1 MTHIF
6 IQKKVTWIL
15 RTQVFVSGAAVMTLE
30 ILGSR
35 FLAPYFGSTL
45 FVWGSLIGVVLS
57 ALSLG
62 YYYGGKVADKNPNFH
77 TFSLLIFSAGAYVLL
92 IALTSATLFDFVL
105 ALRLGERYGP
115 LIATLMLLAIP
126 SFLLG
131 IVSPYSIRLEAET
144 YRTVGRAAGNLYSI
158 STAGSIMGTF
168 VTVFILIPQFGVMK
182 ILFGVSIVLMSV
194 SLLRLPNRMRAVV
207 IVVISL
213 AVALAVSEPV
223 QAGGVIYAKDTP
235 YHRLIVKDDSLTGVR
250 TLVLDNNFHSAM
262 DLRNPDRIVYTYTGY
277 FHLGFLFSS
286 EIRNVLFI
294 GGGGFSGP
302 KRFLRDYDWIT
313 VDVVEIDPDVIQV
326 AKEYFGV
333 KDEERLNIYSE
344 DGRTYLVNSNK
355 KYDLIVLDAYA
366 RTHIPFHLLTL
377 EFFGEIE
384 KDLTPNGVVVSNI
397 ISSLTG
403 RNADIFKA
411 EYKTLSRV
419 FPKVYVFP
427 VSDAGSGFV
436 QNIITVATKSDIF
449 YSKANLLDTAGN
461 ASYLKISQISDYIE
475 HYWETKIETSEVR
488 ILTDDYAPVENL
500 INPLTGQSFV
510 REEDQGSVIV
520 EATEIPNLWG
530 GIATITPQSIFVI
543 ILGIGIGIIILLAD
557 KYRHKSRAFSAT
569 SDFSNPQQVK

>member
-6 IQKKVTWIL
+6 TKRKVTWVL
-15 RTQVFVSGAAVMTLE
+15 RTQVFVSGAAVMALE

-62 YYYGGKVADKNPNFH
+62 YYYGGKAADTNPNFH
-77 TFSLLIFSAGAYVLL
+77 TFSLIIFSAGAYILSL
-92 IALTSATLFDFVL
+92 ALTSPALFDLVL

-115 LIATLMLLAIP
+115 LAAALLLLAVP

-131 IVSPYSIRLEAET
+131 IVSPYSVRLGAET
-144 YRTVGRAAGNLYSI
+144 HRTIGSVAGSLYSV
-158 STAGSIMGTF
+158 STAGSIIGTF

-194 SLLRLPNRMRAVV
+194 SLLGLTNRMRAVV

-213 AVALAVSEPV
+213 AIALAVSEPV
-223 QAGGVIYAKDTP
+223 QAGGVIYEKDTP
-235 YHRLIVKDDSLTGVR
+235 YHHLVVKDNSLTGIR
-250 TLVLDNNFHSAM
+250 TLILDNNFHSAM
-262 DLRNPDRIVYTYTGY
+262 DLRNPYRIVYTYTGY
-277 FHLGFLFSS
+277 FHLGFLFNH

-302 KRFLRDYDWIT
+302 KRFLKDYDWIT
-313 VDVVEIDPDVIQV
+313 VDVVEIDPEVIRV

-333 KDEERLNIYSE
+333 MDEERLNIYNE
-344 DGRTYLVNSNK
+344 DGRMYLVNSNK

-366 RTHIPFHLLTL
+366 RTYIPFHLLTL
-377 EFFGEIE
+377 EFFSEVE
-384 KDLTPNGVVVSNI
+384 KDLTPNGVVVSNV

-403 RNADIFKA
+403 RTADIFKA
-411 EYKTLSRV
+411 EYKTLSQV
-419 FPKVYVFP
+419 FPNAHVFP
-427 VSDAGSGFV
+427 VSDIGSGFA
-436 QNIITVATKSDIF
+436 QNIIIVATKTSML
-449 YSKANLLDTAGN
+449 YSKATLMETAEN
-461 ASYLKISQISDYIE
+461 VSYLKIPQISDYIE

-500 INPLTGQSFV
+500 INPLTGQPFV

-520 EATEIPNLWG
+520 KATETPNPWR
-530 GIATITPQSIFVI
+530 GIAAITPQSTFAMV
-543 ILGIGIGIIILLAD
+543 IGICLGSIIILAD
-557 KYRHKSRAFSAT
+557 KYRRKKQGLSL
-569 SDFSNPQQVK
+569 